1 MVEGTTVDGFTILL
15 PMYDNSI
22 SSLKWTINVIGLM
35 SVLINGMVFE
45 VYGTG
50 GVGMVWGCRLMYLM
64 VL

>member
-1 MVEGTTVDGFTILL
+1 MDGFTILL

-50 GVGMVWGCRLMYLM
+50 GVGMVWGGRLTYLVM
-64 VL
+64 L